1 MVVRAANRERS
12 CDEAL
17 RPGPSLRT
25 EDSTMMGADAGSVKR
40 HAPGSPDGGV
50 GYALLVNDL
59 RNVDAPN
66 PRLVLAFLAVIVAA
80 QGFYAAMTIFIDSP
94 AGPGPKQVVLAGA
107 FVVYAAMIVAFAYG
121 VWRRTA
127 WAWVLALVI
136 AGSGLVI
143 AVLQIV
149 AGDRFE
155 DHLFGMAIDAI
166 LLYYLTKP
174 SIRSLFAA

>member
-1 MVVRAANRERS
+1 MK
-12 CDEAL
+12 DL
-17 RPGPSLRT
+17 PG
-25 EDSTMMGADAGSVKR
+25 
-40 HAPGSPDGGV
+40 
-50 GYALLVNDL
+50 
-59 RNVDAPN
+59 VDAPN

-80 QGFYAAMTIFIDSP
+80 QGFYSAMNIFVDSP
-94 AGPGPKQVVLAGA
+94 AAPGPMQVVLAGA

-121 VWRRTA
+121 LWRRTA
-127 WAWVLALVI
+127 WAWALALAI
-136 AGSGLVI
+136 AGLGLVI

>member
-1 MVVRAANRERS
+1 M
-12 CDEAL
+12 
-17 RPGPSLRT
+17 
-25 EDSTMMGADAGSVKR
+25 K
-40 HAPGSPDGGV
+40 
-50 GYALLVNDL
+50 DL
-59 RNVDAPN
+59 PKLDAPN
-66 PRLVLAFLAVIVAA
+66 PRLVLAFLAVIVAG
-80 QGFYAAMTIFIDSP
+80 QGFYAAMTIFVDPP
-94 AGPGPKQVVLAGA
+94 ATLGPMQVVLAAA

-121 VWRRTA
+121 LWRRTA
-127 WAWVLALVI
+127 WAWALALAI

-149 AGDRFE
+149 AGDRVE

>member
-1 MVVRAANRERS
+1 MVRAANRERS

-25 EDSTMMGADAGSVKR
+25 EDSTMMGAEAGSVKR

-50 GYALLVNDL
+50 GYALSVNDL
-59 RNVDAPN
+59 PNVDAPN

-80 QGFYAAMTIFIDSP
+80 QGFYAAMTIFTDSP
-94 AGPGPKQVVLAGA
+94 APPGPMQVVLAGA
-107 FVVYAAMIVAFAYG
+107 FAVYAVMIVAFAYG

-127 WAWVLALVI
+127 WAWALALVI